1 MSTVR
6 SLGMIVLILLLVS
19 STAALIT
26 TQLNVSLHWT
36 NENCIG
42 GERGL
47 LSTGLRLTL
56 NAFNETG
63 LCYFNTTWI
72 NYNSPLPDLGRY
84 CELCSGSISNM
95 TFEFEQP
102 EHGGG
107 TCHCVQ
113 IDFHNPNRMF
123 R

>member
-1 MSTVR
+1 
-6 SLGMIVLILLLVS
+6 MIVLILLLAS
-19 STAALIT
+19 STAATIT
-26 TQLNVSLHWT
+26 AGPTVSLQWI
-36 NENCIG
+36 NGNCIG

-56 NAFNETG
+56 KASDETR
-63 LCYFNTTWI
+63 LCYSNTTWI
-72 NYNSPLPDLGRY
+72 NYNSPLPDLGHY
-84 CELCSGSISNM
+84 CELCSGSFSNM
-95 TFEFEQP
+95 TFQFEQP

-113 IDFHNPNRMF
+113 IDFHYPNGTF